1 MVAIMGK
8 IINQKMTRI
17 MTDDGQHL
25 IRRVTQVQRPNGRY
39 RYPVDYFD
47 ATSDMVKV
55 SDQELDNLK
64 VPGYLML
71 V

>member
-1 MVAIMGK
+1 
-8 IINQKMTRI
+8 

-25 IRRVTQVQRPNGRY
+25 IRRVTQVQMPNGRY

-55 SDQELDNLK
+55 SDQELANLK